1 MPGGHSGCQE
11 PAMNLWKVLARL
23 AAAAAVALA
32 SAAAPAAPVTL
43 TLQGTVTGYDYID
56 LSTVGIANGSSV
68 SLSLT
73 FNETWSDGSY
83 SFGDSLG
90 PVSGS
95 MTVGSHSFSFTGG
108 DPFSYSYNLPT
119 GDVNWVQPHFTGTG
133 PVLGGG
139 DFFGLFAQF
148 TPALTLL
155 SDLRLG
161 YGFTTNFPDG
171 FSITNY
177 GYAVI
182 TADSYTITPGGTNPV
197 PVPATLSLVML
208 GLLAAGY
215 TRRHA

>member
-1 MPGGHSGCQE
+1 
-11 PAMNLWKVLARL
+11 MNLWNVLARL

-32 SAAAPAAPVTL
+32 SATAPAAPVTL

-73 FNETWSDGSY
+73 FNETWSDSSY

-95 MTVGSHSFSFTGG
+95 MTVGAHSFSFTGA
-108 DPFSYSYNLPT
+108 DPFSYSYDLGT
-119 GDVNWVQPHFTGTG
+119 GDVNWVQPKFTGTG

-139 DFFGLFAQF
+139 DFFGVFAQF
-148 TPALTLL
+148 SPALTLL

-161 YGFTTNFPDG
+161 YGFTTNYPDG
-171 FSITNY
+171 FTVTNY
-177 GYAVI
+177 GYARI
-182 TADSYTITPGGTNPV
+182 TADSYTVTPGGPHPV

-208 GLLAAGY
+208 ALLAARV